1 MKNSFQFGLI
11 AAGALFFLSACRQ
24 ESPLFELVASEE
36 CGITFNNDIT
46 ESDSLNILKDEF
58 MYNGGGVGIGD
69 LNGDGLPD
77 IYFTGSQVKNHLYL
91 NRGHLHFEEVA
102 DLAGAQKD
110 LGEWS
115 SGITILDINRDGRN
129 DIYLCNTFVKN
140 PALRRNRLLIN
151 QGNDEKG
158 VPQFINQAEQY
169 GIADTTH
176 SSNAQ
181 FFDYDN
187 DGDLD
192 LFIAVNYMDSNFPNK
207 YIEKSTDGSS
217 PNCDRLYRNDLLS
230 DGRVFFTD
238 VTKEAGILLAGYSHS
253 CIIADFN
260 EDGWQD
266 IYVANDYVSNDLLYI
281 NQKDG
286 RFVNQI
292 AGMFKHQA
300 GSAMGSDLADIN
312 NDGALDLFTT
322 EMLPYYNKRKKLFI
336 GQNNYSTYINN
347 RQYGYEHQYG
357 RNVLQLQQG
366 YSPETGLPV
375 YSDVS
380 FITGLQETE
389 WSWAPLLADY
399 NNDGQRDLYITNG
412 FPRDVTDHDFTAFH
426 SSIRFLLA
434 PMDLQDK
441 IPKVKTPNFLFLNH
455 GDLHFE
461 DQTLK
466 GGVSVPSYSN
476 GAAYADLDLDGDL
489 DLVVNNIDDAAFL
502 FKNNLNNREEKPHFV
517 RVQLKGAPENPDA
530 FGATATIYAQ
540 GITQKAAVVSA
551 RGYLSCSE
559 PILHFGLGSVSNVDS
574 LVIEWGRGEKS
585 VVHSLAI
592 DQVTTLR
599 YSELPKTQAE
609 MRGAQESAR
618 YLASLPA
625 TETGLDY
632 ISDDNDFIDFNNQWT
647 LPHKYSQYG
656 PGLTVGDVNNDG
668 LDDLFIGASAQ
679 NDAWLFTQTPEG
691 RFDRQSVEVKL
702 EPRKMEEDLGSLLLD
717 VDQDGD
723 LDLFIARGSPQQ
735 QSNWEYYQDIL
746 LLNDGKGNFTH
757 AKDALPKEAACNQA
771 VRAADFDMD
780 GDLDLFVGGRV
791 LPMKYPQA
799 DRSFILRNDTPVGG
813 APRFTDV
820 TEQVCP
826 ELAFFGLVSDAIWT
840 DFNNDFQPDL
850 LVAAEWKPLSMFE
863 NRGGKLVNIIASSG
877 LVDQRGWWTS
887 LTSADFDNDGDLDY
901 VAGNFG
907 RNTYFQCSDKEP
919 LRIYAKDFDGN
930 GSFDPFI
937 TCYWRDSLGKKREYI
952 YHTRDDVMKQLV
964 VLRKRFNTYGAFGEA
979 TLQDVFPKKDLE
991 GAQIMEANYLSSAYV
1006 ENLGGGKFQV
1016 RALPTAAQLAPIY
1029 GMLPYDLDEDGL
1041 MDLLMV
1047 GNDYGME
1054 LLQGRADGFYGL
1066 VLRNQGNGQFVPMDR
1081 RESGFYVPG
1090 DARALTRL
1098 QRTDQRTLILASQNS
1113 DALRSFS
1120 VSSNSAVISLR
1131 ASETYALVT
1140 QGNGRVQRCSFFRGN
1155 GFMGQASHSLL
1166 VAPSTLEVQLLDGK
1180 GQLTRKI
1187 TPGMLPSVQ

>member
-24 ESPLFELVASEE
+24 ESPLFELVASEKS
-36 CGITFNNDIT
+36 GITFNNDIT

-91 NRGHLHFEEVA
+91 NRGQLHFEEVA

-151 QGNDEKG
+151 QGNNEKG

-502 FKNNLNNREEKPHFV
+502 FKNNLDNRKEKSHFV
-517 RVQLKGAPENPDA
+517 RIQLFGNPANPDA
-530 FGATATIYAQ
+530 FGATATLYVK

-559 PILHFGLGSVSNVDS
+559 PILHFGLGDITAVDS
-574 LVIEWGRGEKS
+574 LVIDWGRGEKS
-585 VVHSLAI
+585 VVRQVGI

-599 YSELPKTQAE
+599 YVDLPKQTAVVPVVLE
-609 MRGAQESAR
+609 EEP
-618 YLASLPA
+618 YLKALPA
-625 TETGLDY
+625 SASGLNY
-632 ISDDNDFIDFNNQWT
+632 VSDDYDFIDFNNQWT

-679 NDAWLFTQTPEG
+679 NEAWLYTQTPEG
-691 RFDRQSVEVKL
+691 QFVRQSVDNKA
-702 EPRKMEEDLGSLLLD
+702 EPRKMEEDLGSLLFD

-723 LDLFIARGSPQQ
+723 QDLYIARGSPQQ

-746 LLNDGKGNFTH
+746 LLNDGKGHFSRAT
-757 AKDALPKEAACNQA
+757 DALPTETACNQT
-771 VRAADFDMD
+771 VRAADYDLD

-791 LPMKYPQA
+791 LPMKYPKA

-813 APRFTDV
+813 PARFTDV

-826 ELAFFGLVSDAIWT
+826 ELAYFGLISDAIWT

-850 LVAAEWKPLSMFE
+850 LIAAEWKPLSFFE
-863 NRGGKLVNIIASSG
+863 NKNGQLVNVTASTG
-877 LVDQRGWWTS
+877 LKNYSGWWTS
-887 LTSADFDNDGDLDY
+887 ITSADFDNDGDLDY
-901 VAGNFG
+901 AAGNFG
-907 RNTYFQCSDKEP
+907 QNTYFKCSSKEP

-930 GSFDPFI
+930 GSWDPFI

-979 TLQDVFPKKDLE
+979 TLQDIFPKKELE
-991 GAQIMEANYLSSAYV
+991 GAQIMEANYLSSVYI
-1006 ENLGGGKFQV
+1006 ENLGGRRFQLH
-1016 RALPTAAQLAPIY
+1016 ALPTGAQLAPIY
-1029 GMLPYDLDEDGL
+1029 GMLPYDLDQDGL
-1041 MDLLMV
+1041 LDLLMV

-1066 VLRNQGNGQFVPMDR
+1066 ALRNEGGGRWAPMDR
-1081 RESGFYVPG
+1081 SKSGFFVPG

-1098 QRTDQRTLILASQNS
+1098 QRADQRSLLLASQHS
-1113 DALRSFS
+1113 DALRSYV
-1120 VSSNSAVISLR
+1120 VSSSGAAVPLL
-1131 ASETYALVT
+1131 ASEVYGMVALSD
-1140 QGNGRVQRCSFFRGN
+1140 GRVQRQSFFRGN
-1155 GFMGQASHSLL
+1155 GFMGQASHSMLVPVSAREVLL
-1166 VAPSTLEVQLLDGK
+1166 YDGK
-1180 GQLTRKI
+1180 GQLSRKV
-1187 TPGMLPSVQ
+1187 TPGTH